1 MQPSA
6 SIVLLYFKEIKHDR
20 EQIHKHTQN
29 LSDTIWHNFKE
40 K

>member
-1 MQPSA
+1 MQL

-20 EQIHKHTQN
+20 EQIVHKHTEN